1 LKSKYDSKTW
11 ATETNAGRR
20 VFNHNFRIK
29 GSDVA
34 DWPLVKAVLMHK
46 DKRLVETTFV
56 VRGKDS
62 PDRHLI
68 SVNVT
73 ELPDWRSAQKH
84 LLEILDHCMRPD
96 IPRGSGDAATVGDV
110 SFVARAPESDVPAA
124 IQFTRGNIAV
134 AVSSVGPVN
143 IDVSAVAAAVDRLL
157 SEPTEKLPSIKK
169 LAKVQAPKSV
179 VIRSKEGSRLVKSLK
194 ATGDTWLKV
203 IVPDGELRREDNA
216 LVFVSRKH
224 GKKSVQIVSVSA

>member
-1 LKSKYDSKTW
+1 MESKYDSKTW
-11 ATETNAGRR
+11 ATETSLGRR

-34 DWPLVKAVLMHK
+34 DWPLLKAVPMHK
-46 DKRLVETTFV
+46 DERLAETTFV
-56 VRGKDS
+56 VRSKDS
-62 PDRHLI
+62 PERHLI

-73 ELPDWRSAQKH
+73 ELADWRAAQKH

-96 IPRGSGDAATVGDV
+96 IPRGTGGAATVGDV
-110 SFVARAPESDVPAA
+110 SFVARAPESDIPAA

-134 AVSSVGPVN
+134 AVSSVGSVN

-157 SEPTEKLPSIKK
+157 SEPTGKLPSIKK
-169 LAKVQAPKSV
+169 LAKALAPKTV
-179 VIRSKEGSRLVKSLK
+179 VIRSKEGSRLVRSLK
-194 ATGDTWLKV
+194 ATGDAWLKV

-216 LVFVSRKH
+216 LVYVSRKH
-224 GKKSVQIVSVSA
+224 GKKSVRIASMTG